1 MLMMLCVKFKHRT
14 KSTICTLHEALELCK
29 ELNLR
34 VFLDVKTL
42 LYVSKVSQ

>member
-1 MLMMLCVKFKHRT
+1 MLMCVTFLTRT
-14 KSTICTLHEALELCK
+14 EGSICTLHEALEVCK

-42 LYVSKVSQ
+42 MCVFKVS

>member
-1 MLMMLCVKFKHRT
+1 MLMYVTFMTRT
-14 KSTICTLHEALELCK
+14 KGTICTLHEALGVCK

-42 LYVSKVSQ
+42 LCVSKVS